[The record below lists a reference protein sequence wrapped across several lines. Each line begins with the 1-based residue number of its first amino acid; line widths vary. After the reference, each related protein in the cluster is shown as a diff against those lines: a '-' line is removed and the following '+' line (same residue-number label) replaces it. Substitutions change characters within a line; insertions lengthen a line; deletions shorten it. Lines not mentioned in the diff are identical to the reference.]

1 MHIALLGMGRL
12 GRSMAPL
19 LRAAGHQVSAW
30 TRHDPLPRAELCWIT
45 VSDGAVAQVASRL
58 PAGPIVLHASGM
70 LSHEVL
76 RPHAPSGSLHPLQTF
91 PGPEVAVPDLR
102 GAPAAVAGDPQAQRA
117 AEQIARSLGM
127 EPFAV
132 PGDRRLYHLAAVLA
146 GNLAPVLLAEAAGL
160 LVQAGV
166 PAHQAGPILEPLA
179 TSALKH
185 ATAHGAAAALTG
197 PAARGDETTIQA
209 HRAALAE
216 HAPGLATL
224 YDALTQR
231 AKQRLEGD

>member
-1 MHIALLGMGRL
+1 MKRILVTGARGQIGSELTN
-12 GRSMAPL
+12 A
-19 LRAAGHQVSAW
+19 LRARYGDERVIATDVRMPAA
-30 TRHDPLPRAELCWIT
+30 HDDPE
-45 VSDGAVAQVASRL
+45 
-58 PAGPIVLHASGM
+58 
-70 LSHEVL
+70 
-76 RPHAPSGSLHPLQTF
+76 
-91 PGPEVAVPDLR
+91 PGPFQLMDCLDPNHITRVMQRFEV
-102 GAPAAVAGDPQAQRA
+102 GT
-117 AEQIARSLGM
+117 I
-127 EPFAV
+127 
-132 PGDRRLYHLAAVLA
+132 YHLAAVLA

-166 PAHQAGPILEPLA
+166 RAHLAGPILEPLA
-179 TSALKH
+179 RSALKH

-224 YDALTQR
+224 YDARTQR